1 MGTLKVEVYP
11 CMFTDKSIK
20 QISKDH
26 CCIGSG
32 YRFFDE
38 CIYCPYMVKTR
49 RFGGSTLR
57 LCVFGLSINAYSWYR
72 SLSSIYSRIYF

>member
-1 MGTLKVEVYP
+1 MA
-11 CMFTDKSIK
+11 DKSIK
-20 QISKDH
+20 QISKDP

-49 RFGGSTLR
+49 RCGGSTLR

-72 SLSSIYSRIYF
+72 SLTLSSIYSSVYDEEVSRGCS